1 MAAPITYGEE
11 KESIHSLKKV
21 GDFVKCYYKAE
32 NGKIGKFSL
41 LSDYTNKSELPKH
54 PILNRADYQTA
65 DTMDYDTPDG
75 FFYLVCIGF
84 DYDKG
89 IVRACPDR
97 PLQAGITWMQ
107 AKDAG
112 FMDGM
117 YRTGFGTAK
126 IASRAELRT
135 ISGRE
140 DIAKDLRS
148 ALGFPQSSIGWCGG
162 LYENT
167 MYNYNTWEAYK
178 DISSWTLLDLT
189 CDEASASHYKAIFD
203 WYGEAS
209 GTVLL
214 YNYHRGRYSQINM
227 AQSKTASYSSVG
239 TDHGNK
245 MYSYMTLRPIFEI
258 PILHVLYKNDSNIY
272 GMQHDGT
279 QFVMLSEDWDSLNGI
294 EKKEKFL
301 STGYNVASIDQLKD
315 IQTFKMLF
323 YSEINVKGSASI
335 IAAPKER
342 LTFPRAFISLET
354 FKNINKVALTSVLT
368 GSSVGR
374 IIATTDLKKYETYDF
389 TAKAWQSIDHTDCE
403 AVKTYGIDAAQLA
416 NISCDAWNK
425 LLKGKSGIGFAYLPS
440 IENTSDKCEVDKLE
454 AIVNMKGIWDPR
466 TM

>member
-1 MAAPITYGEE
+1 MAAPTTYGEE

-41 LSDYTNKSELPKH
+41 LSDYTNRSELPKL
-54 PILNRADYQTA
+54 PILNRAHLQTT
-65 DTMDYDTPDG
+65 DLMCYGIPDG
-75 FFYLVCIGF
+75 FFYLVCIDL
-84 DYDKG
+84 DYDNGTIK
-89 IVRACPDR
+89 ACPDR
-97 PLQAGITWMQ
+97 PIQAGITWQ
-107 AKDAG
+107 QIKSEG
-112 FMDGM
+112 LIDGTF
-117 YRTGFGTAK
+117 RTKFGRAQ
-126 IASRAELRT
+126 IGSRSELRVLSAKT
-135 ISGRE
+135 N
-140 DIAKDLRS
+140 IAEDLRS

-162 LYENT
+162 YKNTTTYYYDTYEV
-167 MYNYNTWEAYK
+167 Y
-178 DISSWTLLDLT
+178 DDSWTLLELT
-189 CDEASASHYKAIFD
+189 RDEVDAKNFKAIFD

-209 GTVLL
+209 QSALL
-214 YNYHRGRYSQINM
+214 SNYEHGIRGNITI
-227 AQSKTASYSSVG
+227 AQSKAVPYSSMK
-239 TDHGNK
+239 TDNGGM
-245 MYSYMTLRPIFEI
+245 MYSYMALRPIFEI
-258 PILHVLYKNDSNIY
+258 PMLHVLYKNDSNIY

-315 IQTFKMLF
+315 IQTFKMFF

-454 AIVNMKGIWDPR
+454 AIVNMKGTWDPR